1 MVDTWVAPGRVN
13 IIGEHT
19 DYNDGYVLP
28 IALPLVTRCAARVTA
43 QPVVRVRSRQRPDEP
58 VRAELDA
65 IDAVRTQVPGWA
77 RYVLGVVGEFVRRGH
92 PVGGLDLEVDGA
104 VPIGAGLSSSAALS
118 CSVAL
123 ALRDLFAP
131 RLSERELIDVARAA
145 ENDYAGAPTGVLDQ
159 SAAVLCTAGHALFL
173 DVRRF
178 TGAAPGTDPGYRQ
191 IPFDLARSGLTLLVI
206 DTREAHEHAGGGYA
220 ERRAQCEAAAAAL
233 GVAALRDVV
242 VPGELGRI
250 EDPVVRRRARHVVTE
265 NARVLA
271 VAETLRSGA
280 DPREIGPILT
290 AGHASLRDDFEVSTP
305 ALDLVVDA
313 ALAAGAHGARM
324 VGGGFGGSGIALVE
338 SGQADAVAAAVERR
352 LGSAGHR
359 APRTFTVVPA
369 AGAHREN

>member
-159 SAAVLCTAGHALFL
+159 SGGGGGGGGGGRGGLAA
-173 DVRRF
+173 RRV
-178 TGAAPGTDPGYRQ
+178 G
-191 IPFDLARSGLTLLVI
+191 DLGLVVGLIGLVI
-206 DTREAHEHAGGGYA
+206 SLIH
-220 ERRAQCEAAAAAL
+220 RRPARRGDKGAQTGL
-233 GVAALRDVV
+233 
-242 VPGELGRI
+242 
-250 EDPVVRRRARHVVTE
+250 
-265 NARVLA
+265 
-271 VAETLRSGA
+271 
-280 DPREIGPILT
+280 
-290 AGHASLRDDFEVSTP
+290 
-305 ALDLVVDA
+305 
-313 ALAAGAHGARM
+313 
-324 VGGGFGGSGIALVE
+324 
-338 SGQADAVAAAVERR
+338 
-352 LGSAGHR
+352 
-359 APRTFTVVPA
+359 
-369 AGAHREN
+369 

>member
-131 RLSERELIDVARAA
+131 QLSERELIDVARAA

-159 SAAVLCTAGHALFL
+159 S
-173 DVRRF
+173 
-178 TGAAPGTDPGYRQ
+178 
-191 IPFDLARSGLTLLVI
+191 
-206 DTREAHEHAGGGYA
+206 GGGGGGA
-220 ERRAQCEAAAAAL
+220 QPRCRRA
-233 GVAALRDVV
+233 VV
-242 VPGELGRI
+242 VPGKSASFPRVSRAARRGR
-250 EDPVVRRRARHVVTE
+250 
-265 NARVLA
+265 
-271 VAETLRSGA
+271 AE
-280 DPREIGPILT
+280 
-290 AGHASLRDDFEVSTP
+290 
-305 ALDLVVDA
+305 
-313 ALAAGAHGARM
+313 
-324 VGGGFGGSGIALVE
+324 
-338 SGQADAVAAAVERR
+338 
-352 LGSAGHR
+352 
-359 APRTFTVVPA
+359 
-369 AGAHREN
+369 RENLWFCRQPCMD